1 MTSTKSPLGVVEN
14 FNNFFGAV
22 LTMIIMQ
29 PERRSKW
36 NEYLAPVSYCWRCST
51 INGSYSP
58 FKMLFG
64 VSPPNPIDL
73 LLEIDQ
79 ETKENHTSKFKK
91 ELVEVY
97 QDVRRI
103 QQRSTILQTMYKN
116 VGQRNV
122 QYQPE
127 DIVLVSY
134 VHKKLKGKPSY
145 KMARII
151 KHHPNSST
159 ASVLIKKHGKW
170 EMDSVKIGNL
180 SPYIPYSAQDFT
192 TAPNKR
198 GVAEQPPVISQTD
211 TTKLKTNLWDDIAT
225 KSGMECRVGDFV
237 IIPADAWDDIKR
249 DGLVYSVA
257 QCVRIYQEIAN
268 WCGEFQRYG
277 NYSGKLGFNRT
288 QLPGYIDSKDHKY
301 VYAKNSQKKKYT
313 NLLVDLGIPNKI
325 IHLKSL
331 TLAFTK
337 LTKSN
342 AVPQR
347 VQEEINKL
355 FPLTSAK
362 LD

>member
-1 MTSTKSPLGVVEN
+1 M
-14 FNNFFGAV
+14 
-22 LTMIIMQ
+22 
-29 PERRSKW
+29 
-36 NEYLAPVSYCWRCST
+36 
-51 INGSYSP
+51 
-58 FKMLFG
+58 
-64 VSPPNPIDL
+64 
-73 LLEIDQ
+73 
-79 ETKENHTSKFKK
+79 
-91 ELVEVY
+91 
-97 QDVRRI
+97 
-103 QQRSTILQTMYKN
+103 
-116 VGQRNV
+116 
-122 QYQPE
+122 
-127 DIVLVSY
+127 
-134 VHKKLKGKPSY
+134 
-145 KMARII
+145 
-151 KHHPNSST
+151 
-159 ASVLIKKHGKW
+159 
-170 EMDSVKIGNL
+170 GN
-180 SPYIPYSAQDFT
+180 
-192 TAPNKR
+192 
-198 GVAEQPPVISQTD
+198 
-211 TTKLKTNLWDDIAT
+211 
-225 KSGMECRVGDFV
+225 FV

-257 QCVRIYQEIAN
+257 QCVRIYQEITD